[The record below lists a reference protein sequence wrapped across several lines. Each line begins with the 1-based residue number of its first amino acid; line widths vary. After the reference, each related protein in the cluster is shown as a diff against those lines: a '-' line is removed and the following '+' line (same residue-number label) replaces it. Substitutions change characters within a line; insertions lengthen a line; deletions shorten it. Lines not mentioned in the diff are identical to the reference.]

1 MSAGTVTGG
10 SIRRWLRAAALGC
23 AGLGA
28 ALAQA
33 QVNGQPETPAT
44 PEAPCLVS
52 TRPQLARPEYPTW
65 ISPRTEA
72 VVRVELIFNGPDA
85 APSMTLVANT
95 GVEAFAQAVR
105 DFVAY
110 YRMRCLKPDQTLQ
123 AQQTYQFTLGR
134 YPPKLLQSQPPE
146 AGINSLPLDC
156 SAGIRNATLPDYKD
170 YPSPALKTVARMTF
184 TAPDRPPTV
193 EWLFNAGPPSW
204 TAAVRAVTDA
214 YRLPCIRAADG
225 RIVVDQFFH
234 YNPWPLKP
242 QENRKGVSAEQ
253 LTSLLKNAKQGA
265 GRFDF
270 NTMACPFNLSFEL
283 YQPFAQNAVVEMGSS
298 NANRAPFLTWLRGVS
313 FDVSDSK
320 LRGVLG
326 EAVSV
331 SVPCG
336 VLDLT

>member
-1 MSAGTVTGG
+1 MGVGTMAKLSV
-10 SIRRWLRAAALGC
+10 RRWLRAAVLGC

-28 ALAQA
+28 TLAQA
-33 QVNGQPETPAT
+33 QVPEQPAT
-44 PEAPCLVS
+44 PEPPCLVS
-52 TRPQLARPEYPTW
+52 SRPKLARPEYPAW

-72 VVRVELIFNGPDA
+72 VVRVELTFVGPDA
-85 APSMTLVANT
+85 GPSVKLVSNT

-110 YRMRCLKPDQTLQ
+110 YRMPCLKPDETLQ
-123 AQQTYQFTLGR
+123 GAQTYQFSMGR
-134 YPPKLLQSQPPE
+134 HPPKLLQAQSPE
-146 AGINSLPLDC
+146 AGIDSLPLGC
-156 SAGIRNATLPDYKD
+156 SASIRNAALPDYND
-170 YPSPALKTVARMTF
+170 YPSAALKTVARMIF
-184 TAPDRPPTV
+184 TARDRPPTV

-214 YRLPCIRAADG
+214 YRLPCMPAADG

-242 QENRKGVSAEQ
+242 QEKRTGVNVEQ
-253 LTSLLKNAKQGA
+253 LVSLLKNAKQGA

-283 YQPFAQNAVVEMGSS
+283 YRPFAQNAVIEMGSS
-298 NANRAPFLTWLRGVS
+298 NANRAPFLAWLRGVS
-313 FDVSDSK
+313 FDVSDGK

-326 EAVSV
+326 EAVTV